1 MIVRKAARD
10 DLDALVRLN
19 GVVQRLHAEL
29 DPAHFR
35 LDVDE
40 AEVGA
45 FFGSVIEDPNSQ
57 VLLAESDAA
66 ELGYVWFERQE
77 RPRTPFSPARTRLY
91 VHHIAIADAARRTGV
106 GSALLAAVGA
116 EAERTGV
123 GRIVLD
129 VWAANRGAQAFFE
142 AAGFAPFNLV
152 MAKALQSGAAFP

>member
-19 GVVQRLHAEL
+19 GVVQKLHAEL

-45 FFGSVIEDPNSQ
+45 FFGGVIEDPNSQ
-57 VLLAESDAA
+57 VLLAATDAI

-91 VHHIAIADAARRTGV
+91 VHHLAVADAARRRGV
-106 GSALLAAVGA
+106 GSALLEAVRA
-116 EAERTGV
+116 EGERIGV

-129 VWAANRGAQAFFE
+129 VWAANRSAQTFFD
-142 AAGFAPFNLV
+142 AAGFTPFNLV
-152 MAKALQSGAAFP
+152 MAKSL